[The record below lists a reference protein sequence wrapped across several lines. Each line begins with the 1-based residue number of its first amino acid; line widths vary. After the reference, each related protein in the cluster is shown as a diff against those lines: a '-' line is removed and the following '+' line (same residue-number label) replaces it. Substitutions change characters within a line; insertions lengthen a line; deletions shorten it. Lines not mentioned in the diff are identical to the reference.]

1 MMTIKNRLRLVA
13 FIPIALLIL
22 LSSYFLVIT
31 YQNFEKAN
39 ALKTVLENNV
49 ALDDLLIQIG
59 KERGLTSLYLGS
71 NRKSFITPLKKQRK
85 TLDKAIVH
93 LKDNLNTDISTYLP
107 FLTRNMALIDK
118 EKYQIL
124 LDNLRK
130 LQYIRKN
137 VDSKKS
143 NFSDIF
149 FKNYTELLSTPTID
163 NMLQISNFS
172 LDMEIGSLINN
183 LNQINIAKEN
193 SGLERGFISYFM
205 AKKEALSFKDIAL
218 WDGFKTKSNGFD
230 HKNIMDKEVAQKI
243 NAIYNSPKNRE
254 VLKDLAEISSA
265 IQTDIDNGDYS
276 EDPTDWFT
284 LQTKKISIL
293 SKAQII
299 VSNKLWQK
307 SELFLQKQIITLAI
321 SISIWLLALILA
333 IVGYTTTK
341 GIATN
346 IKELELKAKMIR
358 LQAEAEGKQFKVA
371 YDLEQKM
378 PRMIHNER
386 SLYLSRQKQINA
398 KIRGLEDK
406 KRQKEQELKSTIR
419 RIVNLRR
426 SVKLIDEEVKMTKP
440 MVKQGV
446 KSKVGFMK
454 LQREQNKVQEDL
466 NTAESSIPSIEAGI
480 SEISNNIE
488 EAKGDFRNQAKKELN
503 EVTAEAMRIKESS
516 EALGDQM
523 ERTMV
528 RSPIKGVIQ
537 KLYVHTVGGVIKPGD
552 DLVEIVP
559 TDAVLWLEVKI
570 KPSDIAFIYPGQK
583 AVVKVSA
590 YDFAVYGS
598 LDGEVVHISAD
609 TIKDKKEN
617 SFYTIHIKTNKNYL
631 GSEKKPLKIIPG
643 MVVNVDILTGKKSV
657 MDYILKP
664 ILKAKQYTFTER

>member
-1 MMTIKNRLRLVA
+1 MKSKLTPEDYEFMNSLSAAVA
-13 FIPIALLIL
+13 EQTPKKMRWVLYFWFIA
-22 LSSYFLVIT
+22 
-31 YQNFEKAN
+31 
-39 ALKTVLENNV
+39 V
-49 ALDDLLIQIG
+49 ALFIGWASLTQIDEITRGSGEVVPSGENQMIQNLEGGIVKEILVKVGDSVEKGQPLL
-59 KERGLTSLYLGS
+59 K
-71 NRKSFITPLKKQRK
+71 
-85 TLDKAIVH
+85 
-93 LKDNLNTDISTYLP
+93 
-107 FLTRNMALIDK
+107 
-118 EKYQIL
+118 
-124 LDNLRK
+124 
-130 LQYIRKN
+130 
-137 VDSKKS
+137 
-143 NFSDIF
+143 
-149 FKNYTELLSTPTID
+149 ID
-163 NMLQISNFS
+163 N
-172 LDMEIGSLINN
+172 
-183 LNQINIAKEN
+183 
-193 SGLERGFISYFM
+193 
-205 AKKEALSFKDIAL
+205 
-218 WDGFKTKSNGFD
+218 
-230 HKNIMDKEVAQKI
+230 
-243 NAIYNSPKNRE
+243 
-254 VLKDLAEISSA
+254 
-265 IQTDIDNGDYS
+265 
-276 EDPTDWFT
+276 
-284 LQTKKISIL
+284 
-293 SKAQII
+293 
-299 VSNKLWQK
+299 QK
-307 SELFLQKQIITLAI
+307 SEAQRD
-321 SISIWLLALILA
+321 S
-333 IVGYTTTK
+333 
-341 GIATN
+341 TN
-346 IKELELKAKMIR
+346 IKELELKAKAIR
-358 LQAEAEGKQFKVA
+358 LEAEAEGKQFKVS
-371 YDLEQKM
+371 YDLEQAM

-398 KIRGLEDK
+398 KIRALEDK
-406 KRQKEQELKSTIR
+406 KRQKEQELKSTIK

-488 EAKGDFRNQAKKELN
+488 EAKGDFTNQAKKELN

-598 LDGEVVHISAD
+598 LNGEVVHISAD